1 VSAGGPGA
9 SGARRRPRRDTPR
22 PAAALRERRA
32 SGPQP
37 RSASGGAGRL
47 VPRTQPPQPAAA
59 GSPLRS
65 PWPPR
70 PARTWW
76 PWLIAGLAVLA
87 LIGAVAWALLGSSLF
102 DARSVQV
109 VGTRELPVDEVRA
122 AAAVVLGTPMLR
134 LDVEGIEARV
144 AAVPRVASVRVR
156 RALDGTVW
164 IELTERTPV
173 AVVRRGDGAHLV
185 DATGMDYAAV
195 PLGPAGLPELRVA
208 RVGPRDAATVAALT
222 VLTGLPE
229 PLRAQ
234 VFVVAAKSPADVVLR
249 LDKGPGGNGR
259 EVRWGGVEQG
269 DRKAAVL
276 GPLLT
281 QPGRVYDVSS
291 PSLPTIA

>member
-1 VSAGGPGA
+1 VSAGGPDA

-22 PAAALRERRA
+22 PVAALRERRA

-37 RSASGGAGRL
+37 RSASGAGRL
-47 VPRTQPPQPAAA
+47 VSRIQPPPQPAAA
-59 GSPLRS
+59 ARLPRS
-65 PWPPR
+65 PCPPR

-76 PWLIAGLAVLA
+76 PWLIVGLAALA
-87 LIGAVAWALLGSSLF
+87 LIGTVVWALLGSSLF

-109 VGTRELPVDEVRA
+109 VGARELPVDEVRA
-122 AAAVVLGTPMLR
+122 AAGVVLGTPMLR
-134 LDVEGIEARV
+134 LDAEGIEARV

-195 PLGPAGLPELRVA
+195 PVGPPGLPELRVA

-234 VFVVAAKSPADVVLR
+234 VLVVAAKSPADVVLR
-249 LDKGPGGNGR
+249 LDKGRGDYGR
-259 EVRWGGVEQG
+259 EVRWGGVEQS

-281 QPGRVYDVSS
+281 QPGKIYDVSS
-291 PSLPTIA
+291 PTLPTVA